1 MDIVSTALVIAH
13 EEAAA
18 EASQVSPW
26 VFGASALVGF
36 VVLLVVTLMI
46 KVGD

>member
-1 MDIVSTALVIAH
+1 MDIVSSALVLAH
-13 EEAAA
+13 DEAAA
-18 EASQVSPW
+18 EASTVSPL
-26 VFGASALVGF
+26 VFGASAFIGL

>member
-1 MDIVSTALVIAH
+1 MDIVSTALVLAH
-13 EEAAA
+13 DEAAA
-18 EASQVSPW
+18 EASNVSPIA
-26 VFGASALVGF
+26 FGVSAFVGL

>member
-1 MDIVSTALVIAH
+1 MDIVSSALVIAS
-13 EEAAA
+13 EDAAA
-18 EASQVSPW
+18 EASQLSPF
-26 VFGASALVGF
+26 VFGVSAFVGL